1 MTAMRAMRAKR
12 FTSTREKLI
21 VEIHDTNGKL
31 PKTRKRHEFARGV
44 LTILEVKL
52 FNLQQRYNE
61 LLSPTIAKL
70 REELP
75 QAHKRQH
82 CRQREKRV
90 KKAKKFA
97 IQNATTS

>member
-1 MTAMRAMRAKR
+1 MAAMRAMRTKR
-12 FTSTREKLI
+12 FSSTREKLI
-21 VEIHDTNGKL
+21 VEIHDTSGKL
-31 PKTRKRHEFARGV
+31 TKARKRHEFARDV

-82 CRQREKRV
+82 CRQKEKRV
-90 KKAKKFA
+90 KKAKKLA
-97 IQNATTS
+97 IRNAT